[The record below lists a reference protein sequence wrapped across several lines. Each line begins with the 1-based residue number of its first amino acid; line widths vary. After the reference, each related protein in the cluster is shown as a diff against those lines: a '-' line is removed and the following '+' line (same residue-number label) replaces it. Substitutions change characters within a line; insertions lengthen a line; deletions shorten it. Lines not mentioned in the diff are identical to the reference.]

1 LKKETQSK
9 QIGVHIPDSKVWDSF
24 LEYIKSK
31 HGKIYGVA
39 GIELQNALIK
49 YLENPETVDVAEL
62 TEKYEKE
69 LKNLRTRLK
78 EESNSYNKLR
88 NKHDHL
94 QERFIKSQAEL
105 NVLEREVSWLRV
117 AVAKVQKMS
126 LFERLLNRLP
136 DEIKELEEGKDEKID

>member
-1 LKKETQSK
+1 MKTEIQSK
-9 QIGVHIPDSKVWDSF
+9 QIGVHIPDSRIWDSF
-24 LEYIKSK
+24 LEYVKSK
-31 HGKIYGVA
+31 HGKVYGVA

-49 YLENPETVDVAEL
+49 YLENPETIDVTEL
-62 TEKYEKE
+62 VKKYEKE
-69 LKNLRTRLK
+69 LNDLRDKL
-78 EESNSYNKLR
+78 EEKSNNYNKLR

-126 LFERLLNRLP
+126 LFERLMNRLP
-136 DEIKELEEGKDEKID
+136 DEIKELEVGKDENKY